1 VLSLKQFFHQIV
13 HSFFHQQFFQFSTGV
28 HSFTTLSNL
37 VFLISNQIRLALSE
51 INFVNLV
58 KASYLAIGLFSFTLT
73 AVPNKIYA
81 HLMLWVGYKS
91 WWSYISGQVFAAFS
105 SSIVTFLKC
114 MTLGHHIQKMWQDMK
129 NTICIIPTGNFTS
142 WLRSTLKGSAIS
154 G

>member
-81 HLMLWVGYKS
+81 HLML
-91 WWSYISGQVFAAFS
+91 
-105 SSIVTFLKC
+105 
-114 MTLGHHIQKMWQDMK
+114 
-129 NTICIIPTGNFTS
+129 
-142 WLRSTLKGSAIS
+142 
-154 G
+154 